1 MASADDRS
9 AHTPAT
15 DTPLGSK
22 PMTRRRFLEVAGLT
36 GAAIG
41 ASGGIGG
48 LLSACGS
55 SSGGGGSSSGNTGR
69 TIKIGIVS
77 PVTGPLAAFGEA
89 DSYCVKRWTEATKA
103 GIKTADGV
111 THPIQ
116 FIVRDSQSD
125 SNRAATVAG
134 DLITNDGVDVMM
146 VTSTSDTVVPV
157 ADQAE
162 ALGVPC
168 VSSDSP
174 WQPFYFGRGG
184 TPTKPFKWTY
194 HAFWGIETNAG
205 FQLDLWKKL
214 KNNKVIGAMWPNDAD
229 GLALSNAKTGQ
240 PAAWTP
246 AGYKIIDGGRYP
258 DGSADFS
265 TEIAKFKAA
274 NAEIASGVM
283 IPPDFV
289 NYWRQVHQ
297 QGYKPVFCTMS
308 KALLF
313 PSELEAMGSIGY
325 GLTAEV
331 WWHPTFPFKSSLSG
345 ETCQQFADAWTAATN
360 KQWTQPLMHYIV
372 FEIVADALKRTSSV
386 DSKEDI
392 VKAIKATDLDT
403 LAGHINF
410 TAGGAGNPVPNV
422 STTPL
427 AGGQWVKGTKYPFDL
442 LIVSNGVAPMA
453 KIQAEVKPLK
463 WS

>member
-1 MASADDRS
+1 MSDQDHKLS
-9 AHTPAT
+9 
-15 DTPLGSK
+15 
-22 PMTRRRFLEVAGLT
+22 RRDFLKVAGAA
-36 GAAIG
+36 GAVVG
-41 ASGGIGG
+41 VGGGITG
-48 LLSACGS
+48 LAACGS
-55 SSGGGGSSSGNTGR
+55 SSTPAASSSSSGPAAGR
-69 TIKIGIVS
+69 TIKVGLVS

-89 DSYCVKRWTEATKA
+89 DGYCVTRWKEAVKD
-103 GIKTADGV
+103 GITTADGV
-111 THPIQ
+111 VHPVEI
-116 FIVRDSQSD
+116 IVKDSQSD

-134 DLITNDGVDVMM
+134 DLITTDQVDVMM

-162 ALGVPC
+162 TLGVPC

-174 WQPFYFGRGG
+174 WQPFFFGRNGDPKVG
-184 TPTKPFKWTY
+184 FKWTY

-214 KNNKVIGAMWPNDAD
+214 PNNKVIGAMWPNDAD

-240 PAAWTP
+240 PAAWIP
-246 AGYKIIDGGRYP
+246 AGYKIIDGGRYQ
-258 DGSADFS
+258 DGSQDFT
-265 TEIAKFKAA
+265 TEITKFKSGKAD
-274 NAEIASGVM
+274 IASGVM

-289 NYWRQVHQ
+289 NYWKQVHQ
-297 QGYKPVFCTMS
+297 QGYKPVFGTMS

-313 PSELEAMGSIGY
+313 PSELEAMGSIGE

-345 ETCQQFADAWTAATN
+345 ETCQQFADAWETANN

-372 FEIVADALKRTSSV
+372 FEIVADALKRTKNI
-386 DSKEDI
+386 DSKDEI
-392 VKAIKATDLDT
+392 VAAVKATDLDT

-410 TAGGAGNPVPNV
+410 TVGGAPNPVPNV
-422 STTPL
+422 ATTPL

-442 LIVSNGVAPMA
+442 MIVSNGVAPDA
-453 KIQAEVKPLK
+453 TIQADVTPLK
-463 WS
+463 W